1 MTKTKTGGNMAQ
13 RTLAGWLNPFPVSLL
28 YALIGM
34 VWVFATI
41 LLFAEWY
48 PDPELL
54 SKWELV
60 VSFAG
65 LLLTATFLYF
75 LIRYTEATLRRSQ
88 ENLQRVNRAL
98 KARGECSQVMVR
110 ATGEDELMNNIC
122 RIIVETEGYPLAWVG
137 FAEHDEEKTIRP
149 VAQWGYENGY
159 LETIKISWGENE
171 HGHGPTGIAIRTGK
185 PNVVQHILNDPR
197 WEPWREKALKF
208 EYASSISLPLRVEG
222 QVFGALVIFAGE
234 PEAFDAQEVNLLAG
248 LAEDLSFGIAT
259 LRIRRERERGKNERR
274 LLATI
279 VEQET
284 DGILTFNTD
293 GQVLYVNPAFEMI
306 SGYCREDI
314 AGKNIQDFVEKGANQ
329 SFFQVMAETLATRQ
343 GRVER
348 FINRRNDGTNYDVE
362 VKISPVYGLAIISAY
377 AVVIRDLTN
386 EVRLERQLLQ
396 AQKLEAIA
404 TLAGGISHDFNNIL
418 AAIITNTEMA
428 LDQVTEGTDL
438 QEHLSIIMKAGF
450 RARNLVRQILTLSNQ
465 GEKERQ
471 PVRMGLIAKECL
483 KLLRASLP
491 ATMDLSYRPGENLGM
506 VLADPTQIHQVIM
519 NLCTN
524 AADAMR
530 EGGSLEIMID
540 NIDLPANEP
549 AGDPHLPSG
558 AYLRLTV
565 ADNGHGMDRRTMER
579 IFDPF
584 FTTKGPGRGT
594 GLGLSVV
601 HGIIKNHQGGIT
613 YSSETGKGT
622 TFYVYLPRIE
632 REPEGEGSEE
642 LRGAAPVGKERILFL
657 DDEEDI
663 VFSMQ
668 RMLEGLGYEVV
679 AGTDSREALEVF
691 RAQPDRF
698 DLVITDQTMPQL
710 TGDKLAREILCLR
723 PGMPILLCT
732 GMGAVGSRALN
743 DDQICAL
750 GIREVLRK
758 PLERSELAAAIRR
771 ALEKSN

>member
-1 MTKTKTGGNMAQ
+1 MTQTGGKMAQ

-28 YALIGM
+28 YALIGV
-34 VWVFATI
+34 VWIFATV
-41 LLFAEWY
+41 LLFAEWF

-54 SKWELV
+54 KAWELV
-60 VSFAG
+60 VSFVG

-75 LIRYTEATLRRSQ
+75 LIRYTEVNLRRSQ

-98 KARGECSQVMVR
+98 KARGECSQIMVR

-122 RIIVETEGYPLAWVG
+122 RILVETEGYQLAWVG
-137 FAEHDEEKTIRP
+137 FAEHDDEKTIRP

-185 PNVVQHILNDPR
+185 PNVVQQILNDPR
-197 WEPWREKALKF
+197 WEPWRDKALKF
-208 EYASSISLPLRVEG
+208 NYASSISLPLRVEG

-234 PEAFDAQEVNLLAG
+234 PDIFDAQEVKLLAG

-259 LRIRRERERGKNERR
+259 LRVRRERERGKNERR

-284 DGILTFNTD
+284 DGILTFNTH
-293 GQVLYVNPAFEMI
+293 GQILYINPAFETI

-314 AGKNIQDFVEKGANQ
+314 AGKNIQDFVKEGDNQ
-329 SFFQVMAETLATRQ
+329 SFFQVMFETLATRQ

-348 FINRRNDGTNYDVE
+348 FLNRRNDGTNNDVE
-362 VKISPVYGLAIISAY
+362 VKISPVYELANVLAY

-428 LDQVTEGTDL
+428 LDQAPEGSDL
-438 QEHLSIIMKAGF
+438 QEHLSIIMKAGV

-491 ATMDLSYRPGENLGM
+491 TTIDLSYHPGENLGM
-506 VLADPTQIHQVIM
+506 AMADPTQIHQVIM

-530 EGGSLEIMID
+530 EGGFLEVMID
-540 NIDLPANEP
+540 NVDLPANEP
-549 AGDPHLPSG
+549 AGDPLLPPG
-558 AYLRLTV
+558 GYLRLTV
-565 ADNGHGMDRRTMER
+565 ADNGHGMDRQTMER

-601 HGIIKNHQGGIT
+601 HGIIKNHKGGIT

-632 REPEGEGSEE
+632 KESGVEASEDFRAE
-642 LRGAAPVGKERILFL
+642 AAPSGKERILFL

-668 RMLEGLGYEVV
+668 RLLEGLGYEVV

-698 DLVITDQTMPQL
+698 DLVITDQTMPHL
-710 TGDKLAREILCLR
+710 TGDKLAKEIFRLR

-732 GMGAVGSRALN
+732 GMGAAGCRDLN
-743 DDQICAL
+743 DETTCAI

-758 PLERSELAAAIRR
+758 PLKRNELAGAIRR
-771 ALEKSN
+771 ALENK